1 MTTFNMFNLFGTKP
15 EYKAPEVQPIKVP
28 KSADD
33 KPVYSVGIT
42 TDDRITLTVGG
53 YTTLTM
59 GTDACAKLI
68 SMLATA
74 MENMETTEFNN
85 KEEDAE

>member
-1 MTTFNMFNLFGTKP
+1 MMTFNMFNLFGTKP

-42 TDDRITLTVGG
+42 SDGRVTLTVSG

-74 MENMETTEFNN
+74 MEDLETDNN
-85 KEEDAE
+85 EEENAE